1 MKFKQNM
8 KKIYAFLW
16 CLFVTSGMYATDGIT
31 MLAVSS
37 DGNDAFYFLPE
48 VQRIEVSE
56 RGEEPFMI
64 VLSKDGNR
72 KSNVQRI
79 LFDRVQTEIAG
90 IGVVSVYVYP
100 NPVAHTLYIQGL
112 TEPAH
117 LAVYNLGGKCYM
129 QEKGTE
135 IDVTALQQGTYILSV
150 NQQYV
155 KFIKK

>member
-1 MKFKQNM
+1 MIKF
-8 KKIYAFLW
+8 YTFLL
-16 CLFVTSGMYATDGIT
+16 CLLVTSSMYAMDGIT

-48 VQRIEVSE
+48 VQRIEVSD

-64 VLSKDGNR
+64 VLSKDGTT
-72 KSNVQRI
+72 KKNVQKI
-79 LFDRVQTEIAG
+79 LFDQVQTEIAG
-90 IGVVSVYVYP
+90 LGVLSVYVYP

-112 TEPAH
+112 TEPAN
-117 LAVYNLGGKCYM
+117 LAVYNLGGKCCM
-129 QEKGTE
+129 QDKGTE